1 MLEVATEADTDAET
15 DARYAGAIAMSAPG
29 EPSVTVVHPTTAIRT
44 VATQPAARAA
54 PPQPGHPND
63 PIRTG

>member
-1 MLEVATEADTDAET
+1 
-15 DARYAGAIAMSAPG
+15 MSAPG